1 MPKRYEPTPELR
13 QNIINWYKETNNYAE
28 VARRSNLSSVL
39 VKRIISETETDETN
53 KVIPEQIEVICN
65 NRTVPEEKEILWLKD
80 CDKEQ
85 VYRRYYELLKD
96 LSEELRRNDGIL

>member
-39 VKRIISETETDETN
+39 VKRIINETEINESN
-53 KVIPEQIEVICN
+53 KVIPEQIEVVCN
-65 NRTVPEEKEILWLKD
+65 NRIIPEEKGILWLKN
-80 CDKEQ
+80 CDEEQ
-85 VYRRYYELLKD
+85 VYRHYYELLKD
-96 LSEELRRNDGIL
+96 LSEELRRNDGII

>member
-39 VKRIISETETDETN
+39 VKRIINETEIDESN

-65 NRTVPEEKEILWLKD
+65 NQTIPKEKEILWFKD
-80 CDKEQ
+80 YDGEQ